1 MPSNVIMI
9 RADNEPES
17 ISKASGDDIVVNID
31 KMNEN
36 AERRKNK
43 WRSD

>member
-1 MPSNVIMI
+1 MI

-36 AERRKNK
+36 AGGGRINEG
-43 WRSD
+43 D